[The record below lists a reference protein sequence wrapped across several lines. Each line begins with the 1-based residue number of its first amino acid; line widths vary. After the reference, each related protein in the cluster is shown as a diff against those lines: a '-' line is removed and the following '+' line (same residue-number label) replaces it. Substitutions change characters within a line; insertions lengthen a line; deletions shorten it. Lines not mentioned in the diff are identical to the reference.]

1 MGTVRG
7 IYIDFGNL
15 TEEEQIEL
23 LLHLFDFAKKELP
36 KNKILFISPISD
48 VYKKMHEKYLPE
60 IEAIE
65 EGKINPTPTEEIKK
79 KIRKN
84 LDGSARI

>member
-7 IYIDFGNL
+7 IYIDFKNL

-36 KNKILFISPISD
+36 DSKFLYINPISNM
-48 VYKKMHEKYLPE
+48 YKKMHEKHLPE

-65 EGKINPTPTEEIKK
+65 EGKIKPTPTEEIKK
-79 KIRKN
+79 KIKD